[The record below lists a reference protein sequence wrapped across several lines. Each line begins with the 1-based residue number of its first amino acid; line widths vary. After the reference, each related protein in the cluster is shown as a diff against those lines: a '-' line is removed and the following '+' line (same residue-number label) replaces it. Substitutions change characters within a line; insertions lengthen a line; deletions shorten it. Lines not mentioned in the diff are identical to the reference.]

1 MTKSPIFKLLAFALV
16 AWFVPFFVSVFMI
29 ETGTNPV
36 SYKPD
41 FITFKITMFVI
52 LVIITTLGYTIMRW
66 YTKLNWVIT
75 SIVFLLLSCILDVVV
90 LINIYKT
97 NTTSWVL
104 TVLPV
109 YLLVFFGLGYIILRR
124 ETSTE
129 VKNMA
134 INKATEVKQ
143 SAVDRVNDIIS

>member
-1 MTKSPIFKLLAFALV
+1 MTKSPIFKLLAFALL

-143 SAVDRVNDIIS
+143 SAVDKVNDIIS